1 MFTKRELLHLFISV
15 IILGFVFG
23 FDDGRQIFILSD
35 WLTNF
40 FGFFIII
47 AISLLFRE
55 LVIKLFAKRH
65 DAKSEYELWG
75 MGRFWFSGK
84 LAIKK
89 KVPIGLF
96 VAFVITVASRGKLFF
111 TALGSHQLQ
120 EFGLSRTGRKH
131 PTLNYFEEAQICSM
145 GMLANLF
152 LTIIALLIGRIFDVN
167 VGAFVTVNFFIV
179 LFNMIPFSTLDGAKI
194 FFGSLLMYIF
204 VLVFIVVAFLL
215 IKYSIILSLIIAFLV
230 ACVATFVYFFNWG

>member
-1 MFTKRELLHLFISV
+1 MISPELI
-15 IILGFVFG
+15 
-23 FDDGRQIFILSD
+23 
-35 WLTNF
+35 
-40 FGFFIII
+40 
-47 AISLLFRE
+47 
-55 LVIKLFAKRH
+55 IKLFAKRH

-75 MGRFWFSGK
+75 MGRFWFSGEA
-84 LAIKK
+84 AIKK
-89 KVPIGLF
+89 KVPVGLF
-96 VAFVITVASRGKLFF
+96 LAFIITVASGGKLFF
-111 TALGSHQLQ
+111 TALGSHQLK
-120 EFGLSRTGRKH
+120 ELGLSRMGRKH

-152 LTIIALLIGRIFDVN
+152 LTIIALLIGRVFDVN

-204 VLVFIVVAFLL
+204 VLVFIFVAFLL
-215 IKYSIILSLIIAFLV
+215 VKYSIILSLIIAFLV